1 MKRSCMLSL
10 VLLMASAAPAV
21 SQSDWLSIR
30 SFNFPTMYV
39 RHANFLAG
47 IAAITSEQVR
57 DDATFQER
65 PGLSGQCTSFEA
77 VNAPGYYL
85 RQSNLRLTLA
95 RNDGSDVFPRDATFC
110 IQPGLAGSGMSL
122 VSASYPDR
130 YLRHRNYEMWLD
142 RFENTNQFNSDATFF
157 RVEPVRF

>member
-1 MKRSCMLSL
+1 MKL
-10 VLLMASAAPAV
+10 VALALLVVTASPAMC
-21 SQSDWLSIR
+21 QQPDWYSIR

-39 RHANFLAG
+39 RHANFVAG
-47 IAAITSEQVR
+47 IEAITSEQVR
-57 DDATFQER
+57 DDATFRER
-65 PGLSGQCTSFEA
+65 PGLSGQCTSYEA

-85 RQSNLRLTLA
+85 KVSNLRLTLA
-95 RNDGSDVFPRDATFC
+95 RNDGSDAFPRDATFC
-110 IQPGLAGSGMSL
+110 VQPGLAGSGMSL

-142 RFENTNQFNSDATFF
+142 RFENTNQFNHDATFF